1 MNKQLNLQDVFLN
14 QARKEKISITI
25 YLTNGFQ
32 FKGKALLALCRTLGV
47 EASASVAFGDGSNDI
62 EMLRAAGLGV
72 AMANADEAVKAAA
85 DCVTAGNEDCGVA
98 RKIGE
103 LLEKGRDSVWKN

>member
-32 FKGKALLALCRTLGV
+32 FKGIVKGFDSYIVILDCDGKQYVVYKHAISTVVPVRNINILD
-47 EASASVAFGDGSNDI
+47 SAAENS
-62 EMLRAAGLGV
+62 
-72 AMANADEAVKAAA
+72 DE
-85 DCVTAGNEDCGVA
+85 E
-98 RKIGE
+98 
-103 LLEKGRDSVWKN
+103 